1 MKKLMHLFFLSCL
14 KATELIE
21 KKFHFELSVKEKLQ
35 LKMHKMMCSACS
47 NYEKQSSLIEKVI
60 SNLEKSKVST
70 IDVEALKSTI
80 TKKIEGLDEN

>member
-1 MKKLMHLFFLSCL
+1 M